1 MNTDEIHSNILLQVL
16 EKIRNNWRIAYPM
29 TLLGVVL
36 RKYRIICTIKI
47 PKNSFEFV
55 SRKILNWIA
64 FNHLHKAI
72 EDEYMI
78 FVEKV

>member
-36 RKYRIICTIKI
+36 RKYRIIYLNPSCTIKI

-64 FNHLHKAI
+64 FK
-72 EDEYMI
+72 DEYMI